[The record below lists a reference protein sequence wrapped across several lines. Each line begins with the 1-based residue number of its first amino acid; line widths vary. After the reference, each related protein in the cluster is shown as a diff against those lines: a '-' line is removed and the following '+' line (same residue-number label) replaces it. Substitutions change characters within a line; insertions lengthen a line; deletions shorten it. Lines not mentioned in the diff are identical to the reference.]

1 MKVTNINY
9 FHLLIFLLFFM
20 ISIPVVVYGD
30 GDNAI
35 TIVKVKLTEEH
46 NLPMDGTK
54 ADSLTDN
61 NGKSLELVEGIS
73 YSIERV
79 TLSHD
84 ETSFK
89 SVEGPDAFKTQ
100 IMTDKSGEASIN
112 QLPSG
117 MYKVTEEPNERIQK
131 VMEPI
136 ILELPLPQT
145 NGAALSHVYL
155 YPKSGVLAG
164 GQIFTPPKEI
174 PKIDKIPQTSGNLGS
189 YSPIIWSLLFLG
201 LMGIISL
208 VTIRKNNKII

>member
-9 FHLLIFLLFFM
+9 FHLIIFTLFCLI
-20 ISIPVVVYGD
+20 SAPVVTYGD

-35 TIVKVKLTEEH
+35 TIVKVKLTDEYV
-46 NLPMDGTK
+46 LPIDGTK
-54 ADSLTDN
+54 AANLTDTRGN
-61 NGKSLELVEGIS
+61 SLELVEGIS

-79 TLSHD
+79 TLNHD

-89 SVEGPDAFKTQ
+89 SVEGPDAFKVQ

-112 QLPSG
+112 QLTSG
-117 MYKVTEEPNERIQK
+117 MYKVTEEPNERIQI

-145 NGAALSHVYL
+145 KGVALNHVYL
-155 YPKSGVLAG
+155 YPKSGVTAE
-164 GQIFTPPKEI
+164 GQIIAPPKET

-189 YSPIIWSLLFLG
+189 YSPIVWSLLFLS

-208 VTIRKNNKII
+208 FTIRKNNKII

>member
-1 MKVTNINY
+1 MKVTNLSY
-9 FHLLIFLLFFM
+9 YHLIFLLF
-20 ISIPVVVYGD
+20 ISLISVPIVVKGD
-30 GDNAI
+30 ENNSI
-35 TIVKVKLTEEH
+35 TIIKVKLPENHT
-46 NLPMDGTK
+46 LPIDGTK
-54 ADSLTDN
+54 ATSLTDTSGN
-61 NGKSLELVEGIS
+61 SLELVEGIS

-89 SVEGPDAFKTQ
+89 SIEGPDAFKAQ

-112 QLPSG
+112 QLTSG

-136 ILELPLPQT
+136 ILEMPLPQT
-145 NGAALSHVYL
+145 KGVALNHVYL
-155 YPKSGVLAG
+155 YPKSGVMAE
-164 GQIFTPPKEI
+164 GQIIVPPKEL

-189 YSPIIWSLLFLG
+189 YSPIIWSLLFLS

-208 VTIRKNNKII
+208 FTIRKNNKII